1 MFGEH
6 CSKEYAI
13 DIDQLEYTLNRFKD
27 TYSDDI
33 LKIVDSV
40 WQKEKPCEFEDY
52 EEVCK

>member
-6 CSKEYAI
+6 YSKEYAI

-33 LKIVDSV
+33 LFCLAERKAMRI
-40 WQKEKPCEFEDY
+40 
-52 EEVCK
+52 